1 MGFGSKFKRH
11 FSNAF
16 RELFI
21 YHHNSLEFRAKVFA
35 MIIAANEEAGE
46 CEFDLVTKAGMTI
59 YNNEDRANTL
69 MLTTKEYV
77 KKVHDDNGL
86 DIDRLVHDIVQD
98 LKVVP
103 RYAKKL
109 DPLQLEPIIECSID
123 EDTTT
128 YQLRMLDFVNNL
140 IQEYD
145 DSEKTVKEKK
155 RGKSYADS

>member
-21 YHHNSLEFRAKVFA
+21 YHHSSLEFRAKVFA
-35 MIIAANEEAGE
+35 MIIAANEAAGE
-46 CEFDLVTKAGMTI
+46 CEFDLVTKAGMEI

-77 KKVHDDNGL
+77 QKVHDDNGL
-86 DIDRLVHDIVQD
+86 DIDRLIQDIIQN

-103 RYAKKL
+103 RYSKKL
-109 DPLQLEPIIECSID
+109 DPRQLMPIIECSID
-123 EDTTT
+123 EDTST
-128 YQLRMLDFVNNL
+128 YQLRMLDFINSL
-140 IQEYD
+140 IQEY
-145 DSEKTVKEKK
+145 SEREKNIKK
-155 RGKSYADS
+155 RK

>member
-1 MGFGSKFKRH
+1 MSFGSKFKRH

-35 MIIAANEEAGE
+35 MVIAANKDAGE

-59 YNNEDRANTL
+59 YNNENRANTL

-77 KKVHDDNGL
+77 KKVHEDNGL
-86 DIDRLVHDIVQD
+86 DIDRLVHDIVQE
-98 LKVVP
+98 LKVIP

-109 DPLQLEPIIECSID
+109 DPSQLKPIIECSVD

-128 YQLRMLDFVNNL
+128 YQLRMLDFVNSL
-140 IQEYD
+140 IHEYGER
-145 DSEKTVKEKK
+145 EKSVQRKK
-155 RGKSYADS
+155 RGENYAQS